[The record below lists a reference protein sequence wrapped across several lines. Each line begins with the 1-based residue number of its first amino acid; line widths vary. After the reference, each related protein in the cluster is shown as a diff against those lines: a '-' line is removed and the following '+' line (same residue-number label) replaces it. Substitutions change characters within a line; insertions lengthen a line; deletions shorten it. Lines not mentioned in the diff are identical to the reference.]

1 MRKKSLILVLIFI
14 FFMGLSINLLLPTK
28 KLQISPGLP
37 LRNYPTLM
45 EECLK

>member
-1 MRKKSLILVLIFI
+1 MRKNLILVLIFI
-14 FFMGLSINLLLPTK
+14 FLMGLCHKPSFNNYK

-37 LRNYPTLM
+37 LKDCPTLM